1 MAGPK
6 FKTVK
11 RVTPGGYEY
20 TVQVVDDTMHA
31 TVRDEPTAQRVGT
44 ERRAAR
50 TDDKRHP
57 ATEDKGDEPAAPE
70 KRTQRRTGGRPGA
83 APRKST
89 S

>member
-1 MAGPK
+1 MPK

-11 RVTPGGYEY
+11 RRTIGGYEY
-20 TVQVVDDTMHA
+20 EVQVVDDTSHA
-31 TVRDEPTAQRVGT
+31 TVRDEPGPQRVGT

-57 ATEDKGDEPAAPE
+57 ATEDKGDEPAAPQ
-70 KRTQRRTGGRPGA
+70 RPAQRRTGGRPGA
-83 APRKST
+83 APRKT